1 MQKTHIWIQIQ
12 PGLADKDC
20 EELPKCRSGR
30 TMTSG
35 LILSTNF
42 TDTTKHRWCFLGASS
57 ADLNKQIKTHQKV
70 RKTLTQLNKNSLATC
85 ENNKEYWV
93 CRPTQS
99 QNEWD
104 DLSQRPRKKLQ
115 LHKHFYHFC
124 RHRNK
129 SNGTIL
135 KNIVR
140 KAAAPSGVSASTASG
155 TH

>member
-12 PGLADKDC
+12 PGLAGKDC

-70 RKTLTQLNKNSLATC
+70 RKTLTQLKRTTKSIEFVDLHSLRMSEMTC
-85 ENNKEYWV
+85 LKDQERSCNYTSISIISADTVTKAMEQFSKTS
-93 CRPTQS
+93 CG
-99 QNEWD
+99 
-104 DLSQRPRKKLQ
+104 KLQ
-115 LHKHFYHFC
+115 HHQEFQHLLPLVPTR
-124 RHRNK
+124 RHN
-129 SNGTIL
+129 
-135 KNIVR
+135 
-140 KAAAPSGVSASTASG
+140 
-155 TH
+155 